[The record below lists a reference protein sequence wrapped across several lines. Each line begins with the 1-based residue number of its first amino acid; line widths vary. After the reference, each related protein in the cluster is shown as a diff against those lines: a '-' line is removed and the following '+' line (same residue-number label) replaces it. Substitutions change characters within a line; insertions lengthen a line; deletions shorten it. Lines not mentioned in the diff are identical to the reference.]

1 MTTHKSFE
9 ITRESAKSL
18 FAKGTFLVP
27 LFQREYKW
35 DEDDCQNFWDDVMK
49 KKEHYAAGIVLQR
62 SNKGYYDII
71 DGQQRI
77 TTISLLAIAAMRVL
91 RFQFPGGDEK
101 TRARCMNEVGS
112 AFLVNNQPIWS
123 TDWQRDGFAKFSKLR
138 VWDDH
143 QDVYYDLLALSP
155 PSIVGS
161 FHPKP
166 TKAKG
171 KAQYAM
177 KSAVVV
183 FLDNMKEQIEEG
195 KFKSLSDV
203 KNFIIDKMGNEI
215 IFSLIETTDEENAH
229 GIFET
234 LNGKG
239 KALKPVDLIKTY
251 FLSAMP
257 SEKKEKELSDKWK
270 DIFASPL
277 STESTQIDFIRS
289 VFNYWYGFTPQKKLY
304 TAIVKSF
311 KVASDGMAYKHVW
324 EFMEILEAQKEL
336 YQQLLNP
343 QDSYWQ
349 ANYERIKILECIG
362 IRRFYPLVLAAH
374 KTSHKIEGG
383 RDFDDDDFSE
393 ILRIC
398 VAIIIRRYL
407 RNRPNR
413 VLEKAF
419 HSVAYE
425 VHQETITSPRQI
437 FSNLNR
443 AERGD
448 LYPKDTELNNIS
460 INFDKPKDKAKD
472 KVKKELIKYILK
484 KVEEHLSGQV
494 EIQGDY
500 RLCQVAHNKLLGDYV
515 LHENRNAPSPLSEL
529 NNSSFE
535 STTLTKW
542 KDEWTLYDS
551 ERRQQKLVE
560 VMVKIEEWRVDD
572 YLIE

>member
-1 MTTHKSFE
+1 MTAHKPFE

-18 FAKGTFLVP
+18 FAKGTFFVP

-35 DEDDCQNFWDDVMK
+35 DEDDCHNFWDDAMK
-49 KKEHYAAGIVLQR
+49 GREHYAAGIVMQR
-62 SNKGYYDII
+62 RNKGYYDII

-91 RFQFPGGDEK
+91 KFEFPGGDEK
-101 TRARCMNEVGS
+101 TRARCINKIGS
-112 AFLVNNQPIWS
+112 AFLVSQPEWS
-123 TDWQRDGFAKFSKLR
+123 KDWQHADFAKLSKLR

-143 QDVYYDLLALSP
+143 EDFYHDLLALYP
-155 PSIVGS
+155 PSRAGS
-161 FHPKP
+161 FHPNPNK
-166 TKAKG
+166 KD

-177 KSAVVV
+177 KKAVVV
-183 FLDNMKEQIEEG
+183 FLDNMKEQIKEK

-203 KNFIIDKMGNEI
+203 KNFIIDKMGKEI
-215 IFSLIETTDEENAH
+215 IFSFIETATEEDAH

-251 FLSAMP
+251 FLSAMSS
-257 SEKKEKELSDKWK
+257 SEEQALSDRWK
-270 DIFASPL
+270 DIFASHL
-277 STESTQIDFIRS
+277 SKESTQIDFIRS

-304 TAIVKSF
+304 TEIVKSF
-311 KVASDGMAYKHVW
+311 KVASDGMANKNVW
-324 EFMEILEAQKEL
+324 GFIEVLEAQKKL
-336 YQQLLNP
+336 YQQLLDP
-343 QDSYWQ
+343 QYLYWQ
-349 ANYERIKILECIG
+349 ADYERIKILECIG

-383 RDFDDDDFSE
+383 SDFDDDDFSE

-398 VAIIIRRYL
+398 VAIIVRRHL
-407 RNRPNR
+407 CSRQNRA
-413 VLEKAF
+413 LEKAF
-419 HSVAYE
+419 HSVAYG

-448 LYPKDTELNNIS
+448 LYPKDTELNSIS
-460 INFDKPKDKAKD
+460 VNFDKLKD
-472 KVKKELIKYILK
+472 KVKDKVKEELLIKYILK

-494 EIQGDY
+494 EIQEDY
-500 RLCQVAHNKLLGDYV
+500 HLCRVARNNLLGDYV
-515 LHENRNAPSPLSEL
+515 LHENLSAPSSLSEL

-535 STTLTKW
+535 STTLTNW
-542 KDEWTLYDS
+542 KDEWTRYDS
-551 ERRQQKLVE
+551 ERRQKKLVE
-560 VMVKIEEWRVDD
+560 IMVKIEEWRVDD
-572 YLIE
+572 YLTD